1 MTPLIEKDKPLRLE
15 DFIVLSKGGQKLEAE
30 IELRKQYI
38 IQEVNP
44 DETGERRDEVD
55 AYLLIGD
62 YDFELEGESYKL
74 SKVYLMGYTTEPAY
88 IAKLNRNIANN
99 RLEMDY
105 QRLKDADIKLK
116 AKYFSSV

>member
-1 MTPLIEKDKPLRLE
+1 MTPLIEKDKPVRLE

-30 IELRKQYI
+30 IGLRKQYI

-88 IAKLNRNIANN
+88 IAELNRNIANN
-99 RLEMDY
+99 RLKMDY

-116 AKYFSSV
+116 AKYF